1 MRRFAALRRRADFA
15 RLKRGGHRATTR
27 NVIIYTTPAAS
38 GDPVSLVGIT
48 VSASIG
54 KAVVRNKLRRRISAI
69 VNDCI
74 GPSRVRMLI
83 VPRPS
88 AAALT
93 FQELRAELGSLL
105 PR

>member
-1 MRRFAALRRRADFA
+1 MRRFAALRRRADFG
-15 RLKRGGHRATTR
+15 RLKRSGRRASSQSVT
-27 NVIIYTTPAAS
+27 IYTAPAAP

-54 KAVVRNKLRRRISAI
+54 KAVVRNKLRRRIAAI
-69 VNDCI
+69 VNELL
-74 GPSRVRMLI
+74 GPSRVRILI
-83 VPRPS
+83 VPRPA

-93 FQELRAELGSLL
+93 FGELRAELCSLV

>member
-1 MRRFAALRRRADFA
+1 MRRFAALRRRADFG
-15 RLKRGGHRATTR
+15 RLKRSGRRRTTKS
-27 NVIIYTTPAAS
+27 VTIYTTPAAPS
-38 GDPVSLVGIT
+38 DPASLVGIT

-54 KAVVRNKLRRRISAI
+54 RAVVRNKLRRRIAAI
-69 VNDCI
+69 VNELL

-88 AAALT
+88 AAELS
-93 FQELRAELGSLL
+93 FGELRAELDTLV

>member
-15 RLKRGGHRATTR
+15 RLKRGGRRTTSQS
-27 NVIIYTTPAAS
+27 VIIYTTPAAA

-69 VNDCI
+69 VNDLI
-74 GPSRVRMLI
+74 GPSPMRMLI

-88 AAALT
+88 ASTLSFA
-93 FQELRAELGSLL
+93 ELRAELGTLV